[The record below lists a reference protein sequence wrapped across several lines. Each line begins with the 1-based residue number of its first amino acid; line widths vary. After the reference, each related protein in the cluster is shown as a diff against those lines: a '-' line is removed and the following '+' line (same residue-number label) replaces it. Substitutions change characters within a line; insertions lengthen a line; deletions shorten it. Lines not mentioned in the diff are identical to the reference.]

1 MSKSKQHKKARPSK
15 TSKARPKKQGDRLP
29 EPLEPATS
37 SHPVSGSLPEIPAQ
51 VNKRKDL
58 VFAGNVMV
66 VLFSLLFIMISQS
79 TLGKYYASHYAA
91 VQAELSSSEI
101 LANAKNT
108 SFSAKLNYHY
118 LYLGHSYQG
127 THSIYSVQG
136 QSFNRREQAQS
147 YLKRYTK
154 QQKLTIYVNPQKP
167 EHSVFS
173 NQGPQTGDYLAC
185 LFVGFLWALGWLVS
199 WFGLHPDKLPGKKA
213 LI

>member
-1 MSKSKQHKKARPSK
+1 MSKSKHHKKAHPSK
-15 TSKARPKKQGDRLP
+15 KAKARPKKQGDRLP
-29 EPLEPATS
+29 EPLESAAFSPSVTGSMPDTS
-37 SHPVSGSLPEIPAQ
+37 AQ

-79 TLGKYYASHYAA
+79 TLGKYYAGRYAA
-91 VQAELSSSEI
+91 VEAELSSSELI
-101 LANAKNT
+101 ANAKNT
-108 SFSAKLNYHY
+108 SFSVKLNYHY

-167 EHSVFS
+167 EQSVFS

-199 WFGLHPDKLPGKKA
+199 WFGLHPDKLPRKKA